1 MNQPWLRAGLI
12 GAGVLIVVNLLGLI
26 PGLGAV
32 SLPLLPVALVGAGAL
47 AASFMLP
54 RREAG
59 RGAGQG
65 ALAGL
70 IAGLASG
77 IAFVV
82 MMGIGV
88 SSMGGPQGIV
98 SQLPP
103 QLLQQ
108 YSQMG
113 VDPAAVF
120 SSGILTT
127 FALICCLP
135 GMVIGGALLGAL
147 GGVIYAA
154 AKPD

>member
-12 GAGVLIVVNLLGLI
+12 SAGVLIVVNLLGLI
-26 PGLGAV
+26 PALGGVA
-32 SLPLLPVALVGAGAL
+32 LPLMPVALAGAGAL

-70 IAGLASG
+70 LAGLAGG
-77 IAFVV
+77 ITFVI
-82 MMGIGV
+82 MLGIGV
-88 SSMGGPQGIV
+88 ASMGGPEAIV

-103 QLLQQ
+103 QLLEQ
-108 YSQMG
+108 YSQAG
-113 VDPAAVF
+113 IDPAAIF
-120 SSGILTT
+120 STGLLTT
-127 FALICCLP
+127 VGVICCLP
-135 GMVIGGALLGAL
+135 AMVAGGALLGAL
-147 GGVIYAA
+147 GGLVYAA

>member
-12 GAGVLIVVNLLGLI
+12 GAGMLIVINLLGLI
-26 PGLGAV
+26 PAMGAV
-32 SLPLLPVALVGAGAL
+32 SLPLQPVALAGAGAL

-70 IAGLASG
+70 LAGLASG
-77 IAFVV
+77 ITFV
-82 MMGIGV
+82 ITFGV
-88 SSMGGPQGIV
+88 GLSSMGGPQGIV

-108 YSQMG
+108 YQQLGM
-113 VDPAAVF
+113 DPAAVLN
-120 SSGILTT
+120 SGLLTT
-127 FALICCLP
+127 FAVLCCLP
-135 GMVIGGALLGAL
+135 TLVIAGVLLGAL
-147 GGVIYAA
+147 GGLIYAA